1 MNGQECVQKGI
12 PRELFARILLKG
24 GDLSALSPAEK
35 VSYAAELSRR
45 LSLDPLTQPFR
56 LLKIE
61 RREILYCTKA
71 GAEQLNRIHEISHEI
86 REREERHDIYTV
98 YSRAL
103 LPGGRFVDSSGSV
116 AVAGLEGEPLANAMM
131 TAETKS
137 KRRATLSLLGLG
149 LLSEEEALTVPGAV
163 PGAMIEPLPPGE
175 MDAQGTAPAP
185 PSRRPYAD
193 EEFPVG
199 PYRGM
204 TLDQVL
210 ASKGE
215 NQVAGGVAWLEHQ
228 GMHGEFT
235 RRAREFLEAG
245 SGAFAI
251 DEPAM
256 GEKAP

>member
-1 MNGQECVQKGI
+1 MNGQGRVQEGN
-12 PRELFARILLKG
+12 PSDLFGRILLKG
-24 GDLSALSPAEK
+24 GDLSALTPGEK

-45 LSLDPLTQPFR
+45 LSLDPLAQPFR
-56 LLKIE
+56 LLKID

-86 REREERHDIYTV
+86 REREERRDIYTV
-98 YSRAL
+98 YSRAV

-116 AVAGLEGEPLANAMM
+116 AVAGLEREPLANAMM

-163 PGAMIEPLPPGE
+163 VEPLPCGE
-175 MDAQGTAPAP
+175 RDGERKVDAVP
-185 PSRRPYAD
+185 PERPYGD
-193 EEFPVG
+193 EEFPLG

-204 TLDQVL
+204 TLEQLL

-235 RRAREFLEAG
+235 RRARAFLEWRNDAV
-245 SGAFAI
+245 AI
-251 DEPAM
+251 DEPVK
-256 GEKAP
+256 GEKVP

>member
-1 MNGQECVQKGI
+1 
-12 PRELFARILLKG
+12 
-24 GDLSALSPAEK
+24 

-45 LSLDPLTQPFR
+45 LSLDPLAQPFR
-56 LLKIE
+56 LLKID

-86 REREERHDIYTV
+86 REREERRDIYTV
-98 YSRAL
+98 YSRAV

-116 AVAGLEGEPLANAMM
+116 AVAGLEREPLANAMM

-163 PGAMIEPLPPGE
+163 VEPLPCGE
-175 MDAQGTAPAP
+175 RDGERKVDAVP
-185 PSRRPYAD
+185 PERPYGD
-193 EEFPVG
+193 EEFPLG

-204 TLDQVL
+204 TLEQLL

-235 RRAREFLEAG
+235 RRARAFLEGRNDAV
-245 SGAFAI
+245 AI
-251 DEPAM
+251 DEPVK
-256 GEKAP
+256 GEKVP

>member
-1 MNGQECVQKGI
+1 MNGQGRVQEGI
-12 PRELFARILLKG
+12 PPDLFARILLKG
-24 GDLSALSPAEK
+24 GDLSALAPAEK

-56 LLKIE
+56 LLRID

-86 REREERHDIYTV
+86 REREERRDIYTV
-98 YSRAL
+98 YSRAV

-116 AVAGLEGEPLANAMM
+116 AVAGLEGERLANAMM

-163 PGAMIEPLPPGE
+163 IEPLPPCQR
-175 MDAQGTAPAP
+175 DAQGTAPTP
-185 PSRRPYAD
+185 PSTRPYGD

-199 PYRGM
+199 PFRGI
-204 TLDQVL
+204 TLEEL
-210 ASKGE
+210 LTSKGE
-215 NQVAGGVAWLEHQ
+215 NQVAGSVAWLEHQ
-228 GMHGEFT
+228 GIQGEFT
-235 RRAREFLEAG
+235 RRARAFLEGRNDAV
-245 SGAFAI
+245 AI
-251 DEPAM
+251 DEPVK
-256 GEKAP
+256 GEKVP

>member
-1 MNGQECVQKGI
+1 MNGQGCVQEGI
-12 PRELFARILLKG
+12 PPDLFARILLKR
-24 GDLSALSPAEK
+24 GDLSALAPAEK
-35 VSYAAELSRR
+35 VSYASELSRR

-56 LLKIE
+56 LLRID

-71 GAEQLNRIHEISHEI
+71 GAEQLNRLHEISHEI
-86 REREERHDIYTV
+86 REREERRDIYTV
-98 YSRAL
+98 YSRAV

-163 PGAMIEPLPPGE
+163 IEPLPPGE
-175 MDAQGTAPAP
+175 KDTVGTAEAP
-185 PSRRPYAD
+185 PIKRPYGD
-193 EEFPVG
+193 EEFPIG
-199 PYRGM
+199 PYRGR
-204 TLDQVL
+204 TLDQLL

-215 NQVAGGVAWLEHQ
+215 NQVVGSVAWLEHQ

-235 RRAREFLEAG
+235 RRAREFLEG
-245 SGAFAI
+245 RNGALAI
-251 DEPAM
+251 DEPVK

>member
-1 MNGQECVQKGI
+1 MNGQGRVQEGI
-12 PRELFARILLKG
+12 PPDLFARILLKG
-24 GDLSALSPAEK
+24 GDLSGLTPAEK

-45 LSLDPLTQPFR
+45 LSLDPLAQPFR
-56 LLKIE
+56 LLKID

-71 GAEQLNRIHEISHEI
+71 GAEQLNRIHEI
-86 REREERHDIYTV
+86 REREERRDIYTV
-98 YSRAL
+98 YSRAV

-116 AVAGLEGEPLANAMM
+116 AVAGLEREPLANAMM

-163 PGAMIEPLPPGE
+163 IEPLPPCQRG
-175 MDAQGTAPAP
+175 AQGTAPTP
-185 PSRRPYAD
+185 LSSRPYGD
-193 EEFPVG
+193 EEFPIG

-204 TLDQVL
+204 TLDQLL

-215 NQVAGGVAWLEHQ
+215 PQVAGSVAWLERQ
-228 GMHGEFT
+228 GTQGEFT
-235 RRAREFLEAG
+235 RRAREFLDGRNDAL
-245 SGAFAI
+245 AI
-251 DEPAM
+251 DAPVN

>member
-1 MNGQECVQKGI
+1 MNGQGRVQEGI
-12 PRELFARILLKG
+12 PPDLFARILLKG
-24 GDLSALSPAEK
+24 GDLSALAPAEK

-56 LLKIE
+56 LLKVE

-116 AVAGLEGEPLANAMM
+116 AVAGLEGERLANAMM

-163 PGAMIEPLPPGE
+163 AEPLPCGE
-175 MDAQGTAPAP
+175 RDGERKVDAVP
-185 PSRRPYAD
+185 PERPYGD
-193 EEFPVG
+193 EEFPLG

-204 TLDQVL
+204 TLEQLL

-235 RRAREFLEAG
+235 RRARAFLDGRNDAV
-245 SGAFAI
+245 AI
-251 DEPAM
+251 DEPVK
-256 GEKAP
+256 GEKVP